1 MQRSHLVVT
10 GLLAF
15 LLSLALALGMAS
27 SPTYAVDDC
36 HVKGSPLCQPIP
48 PTPTVTPT
56 SPPI

>member
-15 LLSLALALGMAS
+15 LLSLALALGMAPP
-27 SPTYAVDDC
+27 PTYAVDPC
-36 HVKGSPLCQPIP
+36 HATGGPACQPIP

-56 SPPI
+56 PPGG